1 MHHSSVLMEMDSQ
14 GMYTSETR
22 ATTSIVVSIAVPIFS
37 KDVPSM
43 SRSGREREG
52 ERECRSVLLDTPLKV
67 PTLLC
72 SSHSHSTCYDLIK
85 HCR

>member
-14 GMYTSETR
+14 GMYTSKTR
-22 ATTSIVVSIAVPIFS
+22 ATTSIVASIAVPIFS

-52 ERECRSVLLDTPLKV
+52 EREREPLC
-67 PTLLC
+67 PPR
-72 SSHSHSTCYDLIK
+72 
-85 HCR
+85 HCP